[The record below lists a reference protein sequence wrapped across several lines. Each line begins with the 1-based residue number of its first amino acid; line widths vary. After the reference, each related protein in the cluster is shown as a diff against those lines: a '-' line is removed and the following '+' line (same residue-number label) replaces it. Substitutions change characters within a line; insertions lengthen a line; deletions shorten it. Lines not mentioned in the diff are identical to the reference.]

1 MRFFAF
7 ALAML
12 AMGLVSLSA
21 QTFTTLHSFTGT
33 SGYFVTNSDGSS
45 PACDLILSSNTLYG
59 TAGAGGNSGNGTVFK
74 INTDGTGFTTL
85 HSFSFT
91 NDGATPFGRLLLSSN
106 ALYGTVA
113 YGGSGGNSS
122 GGLIFKVNT
131 DGSGFTNLHGFTA
144 ALGPLF
150 TNSDGAASFG
160 GLILSGGTLY
170 GTTSVGGSSAN
181 GTVFKVNTDGT
192 GFSTLHNFSLTSD
205 GSTPRDSLFLS
216 GNTLYGMAFNGGKYN
231 CGTIFAINT
240 DGTGFTNLYS
250 FTSTS
255 DGGGPAGGLFL
266 SNNTLYGTANAGG
279 DSRFGTV
286 FKVNTDGTSFTTLH
300 SFSSANDG
308 ANPFGGLFLSGNTLY
323 GTAKFGGD
331 FGIGTVFA
339 ISTDGTGFMTLHSF
353 TPRSYNNNTYTNS
366 DGAVPEAG
374 LIVLNNTLYGTASI
388 GGNFGNGTVFALSLA
403 PVAPIITTQPQ
414 NQTVQAGSNV
424 IISVTANGQSPLS
437 YQWLFNGTPLA
448 NQTDTNLSLT
458 NVQFTNA
465 GGYSVIVTNAYGSVT
480 SSVAQLTV
488 YTNLVFTPTNRTP
501 TTEIGSPTI
510 PTDTNHFKVYVSG
523 NFVSG
528 AALNPNKMTVVL
540 THGWNGSPSDWAEYM
555 AQIIWKRIG
564 SNAVNIVAWDW
575 TTNAISDWE
584 HMTDIAAKTPGE
596 GVALGT
602 NLVAALGANYSQRI
616 HFIGHS
622 MGTLVNAAAANYV
635 HGHGFSWTNTQMTL
649 CDDAEI
655 AWGIGANGGWQFTT
669 TLPQSLFRLIPNTS
683 TSQPYW
689 GQALPNQF
697 AWADNYISAVGLIH
711 TNAANAILSYTYPGI
726 VGDRNTFFQEFY
738 NFHDYSH
745 FFYEDTI
752 EPGIFNNGGQTNATY
767 LGFINSWEGGGSGN
781 RQAANTYFYQDPNGL
796 ELNLAPTDFVTAS
809 TMLNARL
816 GNFLSIGVSSA
827 EDASPWYDLGINSVE
842 AVGQVT
848 GINSTVGLAIS
859 LLTTFGGGTP
869 HIQSLNTQ
877 GGAVPKAG
885 SAANTPAY
893 AWIPL
898 NVPADAVSLS
908 FDFMLQGNG
917 NQDSF
922 QAALNGTN
930 ILSVETSLI
939 QTNVTVNSGLINVSQ
954 YAGQQVELFLGI
966 VGGTSTNAALTAN
979 NFQFYSI
986 LPPTLQIQMAGTNVV
1001 LTWPL
1006 SGSGYVLQTTDN
1018 LTPPVVWT
1026 PVASASSIV
1035 NYQCTATAQ
1044 VSEASRFYRLAP
1056 PGAGSPALQV
1066 NINPT
1071 TAASAGALWQV
1082 DGGAW
1087 ESSGDTVGG
1096 LTAGNHTVTFNTISG
1111 WNSPASQ
1118 IVPVNNSSATAS
1130 GTFVQQPGLL
1140 QVSITPAGAISAGA
1154 LWQVD
1159 SGAWQTNGATVP
1171 SLTVGNH
1178 TVAFSFVGGWTN
1190 PASQIVAIN
1199 ANQLT
1204 SANGNYVLIP
1214 DSTKPTNQITA
1225 PTAGLSVSNAS
1236 YTITG
1241 KAGDNVY
1248 VAGVWYQLNGA
1259 GWNLASTG
1267 NGWTNWTAA
1276 VSLIPMTNIVQ
1287 AFTIDAAGNVSA
1299 TNSVSFVCIL
1309 NTPLTVSTNG
1319 LGSISPNDNGVLL
1332 TVGKSYSLAATAGTG
1347 FVFSNWTGGISLP
1360 STILTNGT
1368 TLKFVMQSNLFL
1380 QANFRDTSQPTLIV
1394 TSPTSG
1400 KNEIKALVT
1409 IVGTASDNWK
1419 IAGVWCQLNGGALT
1433 PATTTNSFTNWTA
1446 QVTLI
1451 TGANTVKSFAED
1463 WGGNYSATNSL
1474 NLTH

>member
-1 MRFFAF
+1 MNRKILQAIV
-7 ALAML
+7 ML
-12 AMGLVSLSA
+12 IFVLKLSIVQQAKADSFLTNGMMTAARWFHTATLLPNGNVLVAGGLTNQQYLSSA
-21 QTFTTLHSFTGT
+21 ELFNPVTGT
-33 SGYFVTNSDGSS
+33 WNATNPMNSSLGQQTATLLPNGRVLVAGGDYNGGYIVSDTELFDPATGTWTNTGYMTTAVVEQTATLLPDGKVLAAGGVNWLGYPQNAELYDPVTGTWTNTGAMITPRAFHTATLLLNGKVLVAGGAPDRGFSY
-45 PACDLILSSNTLYG
+45 LSSAELYDPATG
-59 TAGAGGNSGNGTVFK
+59 TWTATGTM
-74 INTDGTGFTTL
+74 
-85 HSFSFT
+85 S
-91 NDGATPFGRLLLSSN
+91 
-106 ALYGTVA
+106 TVR
-113 YGGSGGNSS
+113 YGNSS
-122 GGLIFKVNT
+122 
-131 DGSGFTNLHGFTA
+131 
-144 ALGPLF
+144 
-150 TNSDGAASFG
+150 
-160 GLILSGGTLY
+160 TLLPN
-170 GTTSVGGSSAN
+170 GMVLVVGGNGSNGFALSSAELYDQSTGTWTNTGSLNIGRSRHTATLLPN
-181 GTVFKVNTDGT
+181 GQVLVVGGEPSGIAELYNPSTGT
-192 GFSTLHNFSLTSD
+192 WATNGALN
-205 GSTPRDSLFLS
+205 TPRYSCTA
-216 GNTLYGMAFNGGKYN
+216 TLLPNGQVL
-231 CGTIFAINT
+231 I
-240 DGTGFTNLYS
+240 
-250 FTSTS
+250 
-255 DGGGPAGGLFL
+255 AGGLG
-266 SNNTLYGTANAGG
+266 NTG
-279 DSRFGTV
+279 
-286 FKVNTDGTSFTTLH
+286 TTLA
-300 SFSSANDG
+300 STELYND
-308 ANPFGGLFLSGNTLY
+308 PLMFFP
-323 GTAKFGGD
+323 D
-331 FGIGTVFA
+331 
-339 ISTDGTGFMTLHSF
+339 
-353 TPRSYNNNTYTNS
+353 
-366 DGAVPEAG
+366 
-374 LIVLNNTLYGTASI
+374 
-388 GGNFGNGTVFALSLA
+388 
-403 PVAPIITTQPQ
+403 IINQPQ
-414 NQTVQAGSNV
+414 NQYIQIGSNV
-424 IISVTANGQSPLS
+424 TISITASGFQPLY
-437 YQWLFNGTPLA
+437 YQWLFDGNFLA
-448 NQTDTNLSLT
+448 GQTNVNLLLNNVQLT
-458 NVQFTNA
+458 N
-465 GGYSVIVTNAYGSVT
+465 GGNYSVTIANAYGST
-480 SSVAQLTV
+480 NSAIAQLTV
-488 YTNLVFTPTNRTP
+488 YTNLVLVQTNRTP
-501 TTEIGSPTI
+501 QTTEIGSPTI
-510 PTDTNHFKVYVSG
+510 PTDTNHFKVYVNG

-540 THGWNGSPSDWAEYM
+540 THGWNGSLSDWAEYM

-575 TTNAISDWE
+575 SGEDHSDWE
-584 HMTDIAAKTPGE
+584 HMTDIAAETPGE

-635 HGHGFSWTNTQMTL
+635 HSHGFSWTNTQMTL

-683 TSQPYW
+683 TSEPYW
-689 GQALPNQF
+689 GQALPNHF

-726 VGDRNTFFQEFY
+726 VGDINTLLSEFD

-767 LGFINSWEGGGSGN
+767 LGFINSWEGGGFGS

-796 ELNLAPTDFVTAS
+796 ELNLAPIDSVTAN

-827 EDASPWYDLGINSVE
+827 EDASPWYWLGINSAE

-848 GINSTVGLAIS
+848 GINSTVGLAIN
-859 LLTTFGGGTP
+859 LLTTFGGGTSQ
-869 HIQSLNTQ
+869 IQSLNVRPM
-877 GGAVPKAG
+877 GGAVPKVG

-898 NVPADAVSLS
+898 NVPADAVSMS

-930 ILSVETSLI
+930 ILSLETSLI

-966 VGGTSTNAALTAN
+966 VGGTSTNEALTAN

-986 LPPTLQIQMAGTNVV
+986 LPPSLQIQMARTNVV

-1018 LTPPVVWT
+1018 LTPPVTWT

-1044 VSEASRFYRLAP
+1044 VFEASRFYRLAP
-1056 PGAGSPALQV
+1056 PSIGSPALQV
-1066 NINPT
+1066 TINPA

-1087 ESSGDTVGG
+1087 QSSGDKVAG
-1096 LTAGNHTVTFNTISG
+1096 LTAGNHTVTFNTINN

-1118 IVPVNNSSATAS
+1118 IVTVNNSSATAS
-1130 GTFVQQPGLL
+1130 GTFVQQPGSL
-1140 QVSITPAGAISAGA
+1140 QVTITPAGAISAGA

-1159 SGAWQTNGATVP
+1159 GGAWQLSGTTVS

-1178 TVAFSFVGGWTN
+1178 TVAFSPLGGWTN
-1190 PASQIVAIN
+1190 PASQIAAIN

-1204 SANGNYVLIP
+1204 TANGNYVLIP
-1214 DSTKPTNQITA
+1214 DATKPTTQITT

-1259 GWNLASTG
+1259 GWNLATTG
-1267 NGWTNWTAA
+1267 NGWTNWTVAA
-1276 VSLIPMTNIVQ
+1276 ALIPMTNIVK
-1287 AFTIDAAGNVSA
+1287 AFTVDAAGNVSA
-1299 TNSVSFVCIL
+1299 TNSVSFICIL

-1319 LGSISPNDNGVLL
+1319 LGSISPNDNGALL
-1332 TVGKSYSLAATAGTG
+1332 TVGKSYSVAATASTG
-1347 FVFSNWTGGISLP
+1347 FVFSNWTGGINLP
-1360 STILTNGT
+1360 STILTNGA
-1368 TLKFVMQSNLFL
+1368 TLKFLMQSNLWL
-1380 QANFRDTSQPTLIV
+1380 QANFRETAKPTLTV
-1394 TSPTSG
+1394 TSPKTG
-1400 KNEIKALVT
+1400 TKQTNAVVN
-1409 IVGTASDNWK
+1409 IVGTAKDDWT
-1419 IAGVWCQLNGGALT
+1419 IAGVWCQVNGGALT
-1433 PATTTNSFTNWTA
+1433 PAITSNKFTNWTA

-1451 TGANTVKSFAED
+1451 TGANTVKTFAQN
-1463 WGGNYSATNSL
+1463 GGGIYSTTNSL
-1474 NLTH
+1474 SLTH

>member
-1 MRFFAF
+1 MQSQGIKTHVRILAF
-7 ALAML
+7 ALAIL
-12 AMGLVSLSA
+12 AAGVMSIVQAFGQNYWVVDLGVLQGDNASYASGINNSGLVVGYSTVGGYPYYYHPFVYSNGVLNNIALPSGRYSAIPTAINNSGQIIAQVHINGGYYDSFLYSNDSIQNLGSLGGDSTVA
-21 QTFTTLHSFTGT
+21 LGINSNGQAVGWSQIGTGYQDAFLYSNGSMQDLGSF
-33 SGYFVTNSDGSS
+33 
-45 PACDLILSSNTLYG
+45 
-59 TAGAGGNSGNGTVFK
+59 GGNAS
-74 INTDGTGFTTL
+74 
-85 HSFSFT
+85 
-91 NDGATPFGRLLLSSN
+91 GAT
-106 ALYGTVA
+106 AI
-113 YGGSGGNSS
+113 NSS
-122 GGLIFKVNT
+122 GQIVGYFNISAYPYPSHAFLYSNGLMQDLGLLLGFYSEATGIN
-131 DGSGFTNLHGFTA
+131 DSGQVVGVFQANFNSASHAFLYSNGATQD
-144 ALGPLF
+144 LGV
-150 TNSDGAASFG
+150 
-160 GLILSGGTLY
+160 LSGGSSSY
-170 GTTSVGGSSAN
+170 PTSINNSGQIVGYSSVNGSSIQHA
-181 GTVFKVNTDGT
+181 
-192 GFSTLHNFSLTSD
+192 
-205 GSTPRDSLFLS
+205 FL
-216 GNTLYGMAFNGGKYN
+216 YFGGVMQDLN
-231 CGTIFAINT
+231 NLVINT
-240 DGTGFTNLYS
+240 NIGFTLQ
-250 FTSTS
+250 F
-255 DGGGPAGGLFL
+255 AGGINDAGQIIGSGIN
-266 SNNTLYGTANAGG
+266 SNNQTHAFLLNPLPPSAPAITA
-279 DSRFGTV
+279 
-286 FKVNTDGTSFTTLH
+286 
-300 SFSSANDG
+300 
-308 ANPFGGLFLSGNTLY
+308 
-323 GTAKFGGD
+323 
-331 FGIGTVFA
+331 
-339 ISTDGTGFMTLHSF
+339 
-353 TPRSYNNNTYTNS
+353 
-366 DGAVPEAG
+366 
-374 LIVLNNTLYGTASI
+374 
-388 GGNFGNGTVFALSLA
+388 
-403 PVAPIITTQPQ
+403 QPQ
-414 NQTVQAGSNV
+414 SQTVQAGSNV
-424 IISVTANGQSPLS
+424 TFTVTVTGFPSPNYQWQFNGQNLD
-437 YQWLFNGTPLA
+437 G
-448 NQTDTNLSLT
+448 QTAVSLSLN
-458 NVQFTNA
+458 NVQFTTA
-465 GGYSVIVTNAYGSVT
+465 GGYSGIVTNAYGSVT

-501 TTEIGSPTI
+501 QTTEIGSPTI
-510 PTDTNHFKVYVSG
+510 LTDTNHFKVYVNG

-540 THGWNGSPSDWAEYM
+540 THGWNGSPSDWAEYV

-575 TTNAISDWE
+575 SAESKSDFF
-584 HMTDIAAKTPGE
+584 HLTDIAAKTPGE
-596 GVALGT
+596 GKALGT

-622 MGTLVNAAAANYV
+622 LGTMVNAAAANYV
-635 HGHGFSWTNTQMTL
+635 HSNGFSWTNTQMTL

-697 AWADNYISAVGLIH
+697 AWADNYISAVGLLH
-711 TNAANAILSYTYPGI
+711 TNAANAILSYTYPSI
-726 VGDRNTFFQEFY
+726 VGDINILMGEFN
-738 NFHDYSH
+738 NFHSYAH

-767 LGFINSWEGGGSGN
+767 LGFINSWEGGGSAS
-781 RQAANTYFYQDPNGL
+781 RQATNTFFYQDPNGL

-809 TMLNARL
+809 AVLNARL

-827 EDASPWYDLGINSVE
+827 EDASPWYYLGINSVE

-848 GINSTVGLAIS
+848 GINSTVGLAIN
-859 LLTTFGGGTP
+859 LLTAFGGGTP
-869 HIQSLNTQ
+869 HIQSLNAQ
-877 GGAVPKAG
+877 SGAVPKAG

-930 ILSVETSLI
+930 ILSVETSLL

-986 LPPTLQIQMAGTNVV
+986 LPPSLQIQMAGTNVA

-1018 LTPPVVWT
+1018 LTPPVAWT

-1035 NYQCTATAQ
+1035 NYQCTATAP

-1066 NINPT
+1066 TINPA
-1071 TAASAGALWQV
+1071 TAVNAGALWQV

-1087 ESSGDTVGG
+1087 QSSGDTVGG
-1096 LTAGNHTVTFNTISG
+1096 LTAGNHTVTFNTINN

-1118 IVPVNNSSATAS
+1118 NVMVNNSSATAS
-1130 GTFVQQPGLL
+1130 GTFVQQPGSL
-1140 QVSITPAGAISAGA
+1140 QTTISPAGAINAGA

-1159 SGAWQTNGATVP
+1159 GGAWQTNGATVP
-1171 SLTVGNH
+1171 GLTVGNH
-1178 TVAFSFVGGWTN
+1178 TVAFSFLGGWTN
-1190 PASQIVAIN
+1190 PASQILAIN

-1204 SANGNYVLIP
+1204 TANGNYVLVL
-1214 DSTKPTNQITA
+1214 DTTKPTNQITA

-1241 KAGDNVY
+1241 NAGDNVY

-1259 GWNLASTG
+1259 GWNLATTS
-1267 NGWTNWTAA
+1267 NGWTNWSAA
-1276 VSLIPMTNIVQ
+1276 VSLIPMTNSVK
-1287 AFTIDAAGNVSA
+1287 AFTVDAAGNVSV

-1368 TLKFVMQSNLFL
+1368 TLNFVMQSNLWL
-1380 QANFRDTSQPTLIV
+1380 QANFRETAKPTLTV
-1394 TSPTSG
+1394 TSPKTG
-1400 KNEIKALVT
+1400 TKQTNATVN
-1409 IVGTASDNWK
+1409 IVGTAKDDWK
-1419 IAGVWCQLNGGALT
+1419 VTGVWCQVNGGTLT
-1433 PATTTNSFTNWTA
+1433 PATTTNKFTNWTA

-1451 TGANTVKSFAED
+1451 TGANTVKSFAQN
-1463 WGGNYSATNSL
+1463 GGGIYSTTNSL
-1474 NLTH
+1474 SLTH